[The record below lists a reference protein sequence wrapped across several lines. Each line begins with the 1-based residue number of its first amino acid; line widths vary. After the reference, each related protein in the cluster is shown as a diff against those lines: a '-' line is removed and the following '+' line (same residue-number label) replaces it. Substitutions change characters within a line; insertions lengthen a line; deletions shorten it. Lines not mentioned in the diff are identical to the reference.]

1 MAFRVS
7 LAGALTGAVLGGLG
21 RILVTVGH
29 LQVTGNTGPILF
41 VSAAVGIIIGGLA
54 AMSGRALT
62 GAILG
67 AVLSALVYFGAYP
80 IVLLFHALGAL
91 LPASWGEVIAI
102 GALAGGLGGAVGQMT
117 ARRGSKGRR
126 EV

>member
-1 MAFRVS
+1 MGFQVS

-21 RILVTVGH
+21 RTLLTMAH

-41 VSAAVGIIIGGLA
+41 VAAAGGIIIGGLA
-54 AMSGRALT
+54 GMSGRLVP
-62 GAILG
+62 GAIIG

-91 LPASWGEVIAI
+91 LPASWPEVVAV
-102 GALAGGLGGAVGQMT
+102 GALAGGLGGGAGQIV
-117 ARRGSKGRR
+117 ARRGSLR
-126 EV
+126 